1 MRRLLLSLIVL
12 PAVLTAGSNPHFDLL
27 ATFEA
32 PQAPGKDGAVLVA
45 FRTLDPDL
53 RLNETPA
60 PRLRLEL
67 TEIILLDRQAPAPRS
82 VPAYDPL
89 TAKYLDLAESV
100 RFPVAIA
107 PTAPAGEQTV
117 EAKIVFFY
125 CSVREAWCRRGTTTV
140 DISVT
145 VP

>member
-1 MRRLLLSLIVL
+1 MRRLLLLLVVA
-12 PAVLTAGSNPHFDLL
+12 PAVLMAGPNRHFDLL

-32 PQAPGKDGAVLVA
+32 PKGPGGDGAVRVA

-60 PRLRLEL
+60 PRLELSL
-67 TEIILLDRQAPAPRS
+67 TEIVLLDRQSPAPRS
-82 VPAYDPL
+82 VPVYDPL
-89 TAKYLDLAESV
+89 TATYLDLDEPV

-107 PTAPAGEQTV
+107 PTAPVGEQRV
-117 EAKIVFFY
+117 EAKVVFFY
-125 CSVREAWCRRGTTTV
+125 CSVREAWCRRGTSTV
-140 DISVT
+140 DLSVT